1 MKFKDRL
8 NRVLSGKK
16 SLEKISQAEIA
27 RRLGVHPTNLSAWKL
42 GKAEPNIETIHKLAE
57 VLSVPVSELVGEDTK
72 NEYVDLSKWRVLKVI
87 GKVPAGVALEAIE
100 EYEGEVLVPPEEVK
114 PGSFALRV
122 QGDSMHPRV
131 FDGDIVIVAPTLEP
145 RNGQVVVTRVNCDGE
160 VTLKEFQR
168 DGDTILLVPENK
180 AYQTKV
186 FRPGSDLK
194 IVGVVTSLQRT
205 KI

>member
-42 GKAEPNIETIHKLAE
+42 GKAEPSIDMIHKLAE
-57 VLSVPVSELVGEDTK
+57 ALDVSPGELLGEKTPQF
-72 NEYVDLSKWRVLKVI
+72 VDMSKWVTLPVI

-100 EYEGEVLVPPEEVK
+100 EYEGEIIVPPEDAK
-114 PGSFALRV
+114 PGYFALKV
-122 QGDSMHPRV
+122 QGESMHPRV
-131 FDGDIVIVAPTLEP
+131 LNGDIVIVAPNIEP
-145 RNGQVVVTRVNCDGE
+145 YNGQVVVTRVNGEGE

-168 DGDTILLVPENK
+168 DGETILLVPENK
-180 AYQTKV
+180 AFQTKV

-194 IVGVVTSLQRT
+194 IVGVVVSLQR
-205 KI
+205 KKV